1 MNFARLTTVITD
13 FADRFIPAEL
23 KKDRDRLNQ
32 ARVFLISHLFG
43 PFMGLT
49 VPAALFLLDPT
60 PDYDVAVLALSILG
74 FWAFPPLLKATGQYR
89 ILALISVQNLIFC
102 ILWSCYFYGGIT
114 SPTLSWVLIIPLLAF
129 FYIGHSA
136 FMRGMVVGLFSLNV
150 AAFLYIYGFFPAPPH
165 GIAIKHIENL
175 GIVSMVATS
184 LYIAMMALYF
194 AKVYESQ
201 SELEALARQHLA
213 MAAEL
218 RKATAQAE
226 RAGAAK
232 AEFLAKM
239 SHELRTPLNA
249 IIGYSQMLREDAM
262 DEGDTLTIKD
272 LDRIHEAGVH
282 LLKLINEILDLAK
295 IDAGKMEIYEEEVAI
310 AEVIRS
316 VVDSCRALLEE
327 NQNRLT
333 VAVSGDIGPLLL
345 DERKVSQILH
355 QLVDNAAKFT
365 QKGFV
370 VIEANLFRNGPAEQV
385 RVRVTDTGCGI
396 DKQDL
401 SRLFEQFTVLGD
413 TSSSKYGGTGLG
425 LALSRKLARL
435 MSGDIVAVSEPGK
448 GSSFTLKLP
457 LKRPGIRRVAEPQR
471 GSLPAMAGTGLAGPA
486 AA

>member
-1 MNFARLTTVITD
+1 MDLAKLTRVTTD
-13 FADRFIPAEL
+13 FADRFIPTEF
-23 KKDRDRLNQ
+23 KSDRDRWNQ

-49 VPAALFLLDPT
+49 VPLALFVLDPT
-60 PDYDVAVLALSILG
+60 PDYEVAVLALSILG
-74 FWAFPPLLKATGQYR
+74 FWVFPPLLKATGQYR
-89 ILALISVQNLIFC
+89 LLALISVQNLIFC

-136 FMRGMVVGLFSLNV
+136 LMRGMVIGMFTLNV
-150 AAFLYIYGFFPAPPH
+150 SLFLYVYRFFPPPPH
-165 GIAIKHIENL
+165 GIAMQHIENL
-175 GIVSMVATS
+175 GMVSMVATS

-194 AKVYESQ
+194 AKVYEAQ
-201 SELEALARQHLA
+201 SELEALAREHLET
-213 MAAEL
+213 AAEL
-218 RKATAQAE
+218 RKATAEAE

-232 AEFLAKM
+232 ADFLAKM

-249 IIGYSQMLREDAM
+249 IIGYSQILREDAL

-272 LDRIHEAGVH
+272 LDRIHDAGVH

-295 IDAGKMEIYEEEVAI
+295 IDAGKMQVFEEEVPVADL
-310 AEVIRS
+310 VRS
-316 VVDSCRALLEE
+316 VVDSCRAQIRNNN
-327 NQNRLT
+327 NQLT
-333 VAVSGDIGPLLL
+333 VAVARDIGSLML
-345 DERKVSQILH
+345 DERKVSNILY

-365 QKGFV
+365 QDGFV
-370 VIEANLFRNGPAEQV
+370 VVEANLHDVDQYGQLRI
-385 RVRVTDTGCGI
+385 RVTDTGCGI
-396 DKQDL
+396 EKKDL

-435 MSGDIVAVSEPGK
+435 MGGDILAISEPNK
-448 GSSFTLKLP
+448 GSSFTLRLP
-457 LKRPGIRRVAEPQR
+457 LKRAGVHQAEAEAMSPSHPGV
-471 GSLPAMAGTGLAGPA
+471 SPA